1 MVMAEKMLT
10 RRSYGI
16 LQFPQSQFIKHG
28 RRSPQVPGYI
38 FGKTTGGGSNLHPPS
53 CFRVKSRKVKENIA
67 SNKTG
72 ETETNS
78 TPQQM
83 AFEH

>member
-1 MVMAEKMLT
+1 MGEEALRSQVTFLEK
-10 RRSYGI
+10 
-16 LQFPQSQFIKHG
+16 PQ
-28 RRSPQVPGYI
+28 
-38 FGKTTGGGSNLHPPS
+38 GGSNLHPPS
-53 CFRVKSRKVKENIA
+53 RFRVKSRKVKENIA

>member
-1 MVMAEKMLT
+1 MGEEALRSQVTFLEK
-10 RRSYGI
+10 
-16 LQFPQSQFIKHG
+16 PQ
-28 RRSPQVPGYI
+28 
-38 FGKTTGGGSNLHPPS
+38 GGGSNLHPPS